1 MTELRPPRAISPSW
15 LVILFWPHLG
25 LIGSKP
31 RAAHPAA
38 RSPGR
43 INWARPRSSK
53 CCTVMAIRARMLAA
67 TRRAFGWV
75 GFMGLAGG
83 HIKVN

>member
-1 MTELRPPRAISPSW
+1 MGKGAPRILNPSGGIRSIQMTELRPPRAFSPSW

-43 INWARPRSSK
+43 MNWAKFLSSK
-53 CCTVMAIRARMLAA
+53 C
-67 TRRAFGWV
+67 
-75 GFMGLAGG
+75 
-83 HIKVN
+83 